1 MSQKKE
7 KIIITIDDMEVKA
20 GIGESLLWC
29 ALDNDI
35 YIPNLCAIRDN
46 SKPLA
51 ACRLCYV
58 EIDGLTNPITAC
70 AVKVKDGM
78 RVRLNTE
85 RVKRIRNTAFEL
97 LLSHHH
103 LDCTHCPKNGHCELQ
118 NIAARLRIK
127 LKLTN
132 ARKLPMELPVDL
144 SHALFYYDPN
154 KCVLCG
160 KCIWTCRQ
168 NGKGILDFSFKGIDT
183 MVSTF
188 AGLPLAETECNGCL
202 ACVTVCPVAALVKK

>member
-1 MSQKKE
+1 
-7 KIIITIDDMEVKA
+7 
-20 GIGESLLWC
+20 
-29 ALDNDI
+29 
-35 YIPNLCAIRDN
+35 
-46 SKPLA
+46 
-51 ACRLCYV
+51 
-58 EIDGLTNPITAC
+58 
-70 AVKVKDGM
+70 
-78 RVRLNTE
+78 
-85 RVKRIRNTAFEL
+85 
-97 LLSHHH
+97 
-103 LDCTHCPKNGHCELQ
+103 HCPKNGHCELQ

-132 ARKLPMELPVDL
+132 ARKLPMELPVDR

-160 KCIWTCRQ
+160 KCIWICRQ

>member
-58 EIDGLTNPITAC
+58 EIDRLTNPVTAC
-70 AVKVKDGM
+70 TVKVKDGM
-78 RVRLNTE
+78 RVRLNT
-85 RVKRIRNTAFEL
+85 
-97 LLSHHH
+97 
-103 LDCTHCPKNGHCELQ
+103 
-118 NIAARLRIK
+118 
-127 LKLTN
+127 
-132 ARKLPMELPVDL
+132 
-144 SHALFYYDPN
+144 
-154 KCVLCG
+154 
-160 KCIWTCRQ
+160 
-168 NGKGILDFSFKGIDT
+168 
-183 MVSTF
+183 
-188 AGLPLAETECNGCL
+188 
-202 ACVTVCPVAALVKK
+202 